1 MRTLEIHERRNP
13 MKTKFEGIIRY
24 IAICLVNRNKK
35 SAKHHLNRILPYYD
49 QMTPAEQ
56 DVVTALRLRIY
67 C

>member
-1 MRTLEIHERRNP
+1 MN
-13 MKTKFEGIIRY
+13 KTRFEGIIRH
-24 IAICLVNRNKK
+24 IAFQLVNRNKA

-49 QMTPAEQ
+49 QMTAAEQ

>member
-1 MRTLEIHERRNP
+1 